1 MGLELS
7 MDDYGTGYSSLT
19 YLKQMPLS
27 ELKIDRSFVQNI
39 TADQK
44 DALIVGSTIELGHS
58 LGLRVVAEGVE
69 REEDWIGLQMLGC
82 DVAQGFFLGRP
93 MPPEGLEAWLQ
104 ENDRPYI
111 KVTPLER

>member
-1 MGLELS
+1 
-7 MDDYGTGYSSLT
+7 
-19 YLKQMPLS
+19 MP
-27 ELKIDRSFVQNI
+27 NI
-39 TADQK
+39 AGDQK

-93 MPPEGLEAWLQ
+93 MPPEGLVAWL
-104 ENDRPYI
+104 EETGRPYLSVAPI
-111 KVTPLER
+111 SQG